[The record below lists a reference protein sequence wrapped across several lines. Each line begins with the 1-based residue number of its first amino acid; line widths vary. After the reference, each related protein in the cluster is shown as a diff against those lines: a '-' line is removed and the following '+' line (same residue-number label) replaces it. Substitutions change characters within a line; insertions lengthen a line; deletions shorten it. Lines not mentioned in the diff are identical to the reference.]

1 MMASAPVNMLSPDA
15 AIAPRASK
23 LRPSAVRFLA
33 LAVLVAW
40 SGWLAWEY
48 LAYGRLSYIRQHDTA
63 EVNTSYYTGLPRLAS
78 DGRVGSWHPVAL
90 AGADARANIKGE
102 PVLIEALFR
111 WWPHWSNSGV
121 LLFTQTLIAAVGML
135 VLARRRLASDYL
147 AATLAAAAFSFNYT
161 PNLAY
166 SGFPTWYG
174 LFVPGLPFL
183 LLALGWSCAR
193 GPWTAATVAALA
205 GVVMALGSL
214 VVLSAFLLP
223 VAAYWLLVVERRR
236 PRSVLAVFG
245 VFVAVFLAL
254 KAPVIAALLTTAA
267 DSHRTLLPRLP
278 YGTPDDIAFQARRV
292 AEASAMLRDH
302 QVVLWCAVAGWLAG
316 GYRRRALNA
325 LLLAL
330 AAVALELRYLIPLRE
345 LLRSV
350 VPSLAS
356 FQLDRFTYFVP
367 FLAAAAGAAGLA
379 ELGSVAR
386 RIRWTAPRWIAIA
399 LLWCVGASIGL
410 QLLRQSTAMN
420 AARELERRNGSNY
433 ASFYRQPVLNALAAA
448 TAKGEPFRVVTFAEA
463 NNGTHGEAPAYAWAY
478 GLETADGYLNAYPLR
493 FHEFWAR
500 VIAPAAARREDIRE
514 YFYQWG
520 NRADLFSPYAPL
532 LKVAVFDD
540 PAPVARHIFNL
551 DLLSLANV
559 RYVISAVA
567 LQDDRLRLWD
577 GNRSQ
582 PAVTPVTTI
591 ARGFGRNLEGAVVK
605 QRFVYEN
612 PGAFPRFFVASAQRV
627 VEGRDAALDAV
638 TAADPATLHATAI
651 VERALAGVP
660 DEPSGVGL
668 SPPVVQVRSDT
679 ADRIE
684 LTASASGPSV
694 LVATNTYSPH
704 WRATVNRARK
714 DVFVVNG
721 TFQGVQIDA
730 GSNQV
735 VLEYSPPYAVSAWTL
750 AVATVVVWLA
760 GAGMLARLARREA
773 TRDGTRRHRVV
784 LVAATLLLIGVVAVA
799 TAVVR
804 TKGEAPWLDGW
815 RFRVAMTAVG
825 GHQTMPL
832 RDLPVLVRRGPD
844 AAEFWTHVEATG
856 RDLRFTDARG
866 TLLPF
871 ELEAFDREA
880 KQMHAWVKLPT
891 VNPAANEPFYLY
903 YGNAAAERSEN
914 AAAVWAPDYSAVWHM
929 SDGDPA
935 LVRDSTG
942 HGFHARTVRPDR
954 STRVPGIA
962 GSALRLDGVKDRAA
976 LPDSTVVAFGTSDWM
991 MELWVRPPELL
1002 KGRAFNLLSA
1012 ASPETFDVLLHPD
1025 NFLFLGRKNGT
1036 ATANAAFYSSKFDPG
1051 AWTHVAIRR
1060 AGNLVTL
1067 AMNGD
1072 FVPAAQTPLGFSD
1085 PGGPV
1090 PFMFGWGDKG
1100 GFEGVLDEIRIR
1112 RGAAPSGEWMRA
1124 SYEAQA
1130 GTLVRYGRHEAR

>member
-48 LAYGRLSYIRQHDTA
+48 FAYGRLSYIRQHDTA

-78 DGRVGSWHPVAL
+78 AGRLGYWHPTAL
-90 AGADARANIKGE
+90 AGADARANTKGE

-121 LLFTQTLIAAVGML
+121 LLFAQTLIAAVGML
-135 VLARRRLASDYL
+135 VFARRRLGADYM
-147 AATLAAAAFSFNYT
+147 AATLAAAAFAFNYT
-161 PNLAY
+161 PNIAY

-174 LFVPGLPFL
+174 LFVPGLPLL
-183 LLALGWSCAR
+183 LLALSWSAGR
-193 GPWTAATVAALA
+193 GPWAAVTVAALA
-205 GVVMALGSL
+205 GTIMALGSM

-223 VAAYWLLVVERRR
+223 VVAYWLVAGEGRRH
-236 PRSVLAVFG
+236 RSAIAAIG
-245 VFVAVFLAL
+245 VFIVVFLVI
-254 KAPVIAALLTTAA
+254 KAPVIAALLTTALE
-267 DSHRTLLPRLP
+267 SHRTLLPRLP
-278 YGTPDDIAFQARRV
+278 YATPDDLAYQARRV
-292 AEASAMLRDH
+292 SDAWAMLRDH
-302 QVVLWCAVAGWLAG
+302 QVLLWCAAAGWVAG
-316 GYRRRALNA
+316 GYRTRALNA
-325 LLLAL
+325 LLLAV
-330 AAVALELRYLIPLRE
+330 AAIALELRYLIPLRD

-350 VPSLAS
+350 APALGS

-367 FLAAAAGAAGLA
+367 FFAAAAGAAGLA
-379 ELGSVAR
+379 ELGRAAR
-386 RIRWTAPRWIAIA
+386 RIGWAAPRWLAIA
-399 LLWCVGASIGL
+399 LLWGVGASFTL
-410 QLLRQSTAMN
+410 QIVRQSTAMN
-420 AARELERRNGSNY
+420 AAREVERRNGSNY

-448 TAKGEPFRVVTFAEA
+448 TANGEPFRVVTFAEA

-478 GLETADGYLNAYPLR
+478 GLETADGYLNSYPLR

-500 VIAPAAARREDIRE
+500 VIEPAAARREDIRE

-577 GNRSQ
+577 GNRGT
-582 PAVTPVTTI
+582 PTVTPVRTA
-591 ARGFGRNLEGAVVK
+591 ARGFGRNLEEAVVK

-612 PGAFPRFFVASAQRV
+612 PQALPRFFIASAQRA

-638 TAADPATLHATAI
+638 AAAHGSTLRTTAI
-651 VERALAGVP
+651 VERALDGVPHEISNAGV
-660 DEPSGVGL
+660 
-668 SPPVVQVRSDT
+668 SPPPAQVQSYT

-684 LTASASGPSV
+684 LTASPAAPGV

-704 WRATVNRARK
+704 WRATVNGVRR

-721 TFQGVQIDA
+721 TFQGVQLDP
-730 GSNQV
+730 GLNRV
-735 VLEYSPPYAVSAWTL
+735 VLEYAPPYAVRGWTLAFGVLVVWLSGGAILAGLERRQPARVGSRRRHIAL
-750 AVATVVVWLA
+750 AVATLA
-760 GAGMLARLARREA
+760 
-773 TRDGTRRHRVV
+773 V
-784 LVAATLLLIGVVAVA
+784 IGVVAA
-799 TAVVR
+799 GARVV
-804 TKGEAPWLDGW
+804 KPKVDAPWLEGW

-825 GHQTMPL
+825 GHQTTRL
-832 RDLPVLVRRGPD
+832 RDLPVLVRRGPESV
-844 AAEFWTHVEATG
+844 EFWQQIEGSG
-856 RDLRFTDARG
+856 RDIRFTDERG

-871 ELEAFDREA
+871 ELESFDRDAQE
-880 KQMHAWVKLPT
+880 MHAWVRVPS
-891 VNPAANEPFYLY
+891 VDPAVSAPFFLY
-903 YGNAAAERSEN
+903 YGNAAAERLDN
-914 AAAVWAPDYSAVWHM
+914 AAAVWAADYSAVWHM

-935 LVRDSTG
+935 LLRDSTG
-942 HGFHARTVRPDR
+942 HGFHARTVRADR

-962 GSALRLDGVKDRAA
+962 GSALRLDGVKDRAV
-976 LPDSTVVAFGTSDWM
+976 LPDSTVVAFGTSDWLV
-991 MELWVRPPELL
+991 EFWVRPPEVLQ
-1002 KGRAFNLLSA
+1002 GRAFNLVSA
-1012 ASPETFDVLLHPD
+1012 AAPETFDVLLHPD

-1036 ATANAAFYSSKFDPG
+1036 ATANAAFYSAKFKAA

-1072 FVPAAQTPLGFSD
+1072 FVPAAQTPPGFSD
-1085 PGGPV
+1085 GGGSV
-1090 PFMFGWGDKG
+1090 PFMIGWGDKG
-1100 GFEGVLDEIRIR
+1100 GFEGELDEIRIR
-1112 RGAAPSGEWMRA
+1112 RGTAPSGEWMRA

-1130 GTLVRYGRHEAR
+1130 GTLVRYGSHETR